1 MCNPR
6 RVRVRA
12 TRKIAEAWRAEIQ
25 QAATARSDVSSEA
38 RLVQSIS
45 DLLPRPAKLAFE
57 QAMRAAPDWLWSDGE
72 YRKAI
77 PGGYVAY
84 RPDTGELEIVIKL
97 SVAIEA
103 VGTATLVA
111 TGEVSD
117 QVTTEAS
124 GTYYTDNYLGK
135 TKEAAE
141 RSAQAAAD
149 KKADEMARDRA
160 AALKEQAQEAARHAL
175 NERTAD
181 AAAEA
186 RRSAEHQL
194 TLRAADLRPD
204 LDQQASDQLEAV
216 QEQTLQGIF
225 QLVASGYSIALQ
237 AYAAEHGENL
247 QVREDEGMIEI
258 QFEVEQ

>member
-6 RVRVRA
+6 RIRVRA

-45 DLLPRPAKLAFE
+45 DLLPPQAKLAFE
-57 QAMRAAPDWLWSDGE
+57 QAMRIAPDWEWIGTE
-72 YRKAI
+72 YRKAV
-77 PGGYVAY
+77 PGGYVSY
-84 RPDTGELEIVIKL
+84 RPDTGELEIVIQL

-111 TGEVSD
+111 TGEVAD
-117 QVTTEAS
+117 EVTTEAS
-124 GTYYTDNYLGK
+124 GTYYTDGWRGK
-135 TKEAAE
+135 TKDRIQQEVTAN
-141 RSAQAAAD
+141 AD
-149 KKADEMARDRA
+149 AKADELARNRA
-160 AALKEQAQEAARHAL
+160 AALKQEAEEAARFAL
-175 NERTAD
+175 VERKD
-181 AAAEA
+181 EAAAEA

-194 TLRAADLRPD
+194 TLRATDLRPD
-204 LDQQASDQLEAV
+204 LDQQAGQRLEAV
-216 QEQTLQGIF
+216 QAETLQGIF

-237 AYAAEHGENL
+237 AYAAEHGQNL
-247 QVREDEGMIEI
+247 QVYEDDDVIEI